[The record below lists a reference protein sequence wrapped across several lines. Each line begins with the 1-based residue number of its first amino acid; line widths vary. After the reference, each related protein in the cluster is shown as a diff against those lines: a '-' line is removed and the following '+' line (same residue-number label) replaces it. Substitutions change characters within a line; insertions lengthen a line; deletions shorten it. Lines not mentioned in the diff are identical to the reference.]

1 MSDKYLVAVKWRDSL
16 YEISGVTDDGLYY
29 KVNANSSVQPVRLP
43 ITECEP
49 VNAYTKQLANSFA
62 VEWVDR
68 VIEAGRL
75 WADLWDIGIPVLW
88 DSVYHMSPEYKQKV
102 REALDTPVDKR
113 MNETQ
118 FRVFLNKMMENKR

>member
-29 KVNANSSVQPVRLP
+29 KINCSYATNHTLP
-43 ITECEP
+43 IAECEP
-49 VNAYTKQLANSFA
+49 VNAYTKQLANSLA
-62 VEWVDR
+62 VEWADK

-75 WADLWDIGIPVLW
+75 YADLWDIGIPVLW